1 MLRPLF
7 ALSLSLAVIAPHVA
21 HAQAAIGPGQETAD
35 LNDYIAKHEDDRG
48 LGADVARAMQRLG
61 RLEEEQK
68 HTEAAAALWKRARKW
83 FEKHHFERNGGP
95 EAAVAAEGT
104 RRLLAAQVLMAGD
117 LRVRTTPQATPD
129 AAVAERAAEL
139 DAFLTVYIGKRAS
152 SSPDAVRQ
160 GGLFADLD
168 AVRGYNALAE
178 TRHAA
183 LTVATLEERA
193 AGYLA
198 TLPIPEG
205 LDAAQQTAQQ
215 QAVKTAIAE
224 LEGRAFSVLDA
235 AWLAGP
241 DVKNA
246 DALAVRKH
254 LTRLRPLKYPQLET
268 QATDMV
274 EVTSAQ
280 AEASRYAGLAQKAEK
295 IQLRIMYLQKAV
307 KLDPQNPRYLE
318 LLQAAKAEAGVP

>member
-1 MLRPLF
+1 MSRPLL
-7 ALSLSLAVIAPHVA
+7 ALSLCLSILAPHAVL
-21 HAQAAIGPGQETAD
+21 AQAAIGPGQETAD

-68 HTEAAAALWKRARKW
+68 HTEAATALWKRAKKW
-83 FEKHHFERNGGP
+83 FDKHHFERNGGP
-95 EAAVAAEGT
+95 EASVAAEAT
-104 RRLLAAQVLMAGD
+104 RRLLASQVLMASD
-117 LRVRTTPQATPD
+117 LRVRQTPQATPE
-129 AAVAERAAEL
+129 AAIAERAAEL
-139 DAFLTVYIGKRAS
+139 DSFLTLFIGKRAGTS
-152 SSPDAVRQ
+152 ADAVRQ

-168 AVRGYNALAE
+168 AVRSYNAVAQ
-178 TRHAA
+178 TRLAA
-183 LTVATLEERA
+183 LSVATLEERA

-215 QAVKTAIAE
+215 QAVKTAISE
-224 LEGRAFSVLDA
+224 LEGRAFQVIDA

-246 DALAVRKH
+246 DALALRKH
-254 LTRLRPLKYPQLET
+254 LTRLRPLKYPQLEE

-274 EVTSAQ
+274 AVTTAQ

-318 LLQAAKAEAGVP
+318 LLQAAKAEAGTP